1 MVDDGFGGRWAC
13 LRRRHLR
20 GPTGINLYFSAQ
32 GDSSEVFVIL
42 IDGAFTVNGAI
53 TSWLENGAQASNI
66 YWIVEDATAAI
77 GVGSSGI
84 A

>member
-1 MVDDGFGGRWAC
+1 
-13 LRRRHLR
+13 
-20 GPTGINLYFSAQ
+20 
-32 GDSSEVFVIL
+32 
-42 IDGAFTVNGAI
+42 VNGAI